1 MAHNFI
7 TNLQHYLDETGQ
19 IPANMLPEARKM
31 ASFLTALVESVTSHQ
46 DEAENGINS
55 GLTCPMDRCS
65 GLVSGQYHGFAAPI
79 TWKCPK
85 CGSKGDISDWQNS
98 IWDFTDPDEPENLD
112 FENLDLL
119 KEAFNQ
125 FFDQPGPDSG
135 RSLFDFPKKSGR
147 KKAPSKKFDHYLRL
161 KISLENTKPSIWR
174 RIEIPC
180 TYTFWDLHVAIQD
193 AMGWTDSHL
202 HQFEVADPIT
212 GHPLFLG
219 VPHEDDID
227 PDATIPEWEV
237 RVASYL
243 TLAHRTLTYEYDFGD
258 GWVHKITLE
267 AIGKREKGGTYPRC
281 TGGRRACPPEDSGGP
296 HIFGEMLDLLENGK
310 PAEKRAAKEELG
322 PYFEPDH
329 FDPSKVQFQDP
340 EKRFENYFDD
350 F

>member
-46 DEAENGINS
+46 KEAKNGINS
-55 GLTCPMDRCS
+55 GLTCPVDRCR
-65 GLVSGQYHGFAAPI
+65 GLVSGQYHGFTAPI

-85 CGSKGDISDWQNS
+85 CGSEGAISNWQNS
-98 IWDFTDPDEPENLD
+98 DWDFTDPDEPENLD

-125 FFDQPGPDSG
+125 FFNQPGPDSG
-135 RSLFDFPKKSGR
+135 MPFFDIPKKQGR
-147 KKAPSKKFDHYLRL
+147 KKAPSRKFDHFLQL
-161 KISLENTKPSIWR
+161 KISLENTKPTIWR

-180 TYTFWDLHVAIQD
+180 TFTFWDLHVAIQD

-202 HQFEVADPIT
+202 HQFEVADPLT

-219 VPHEDDID
+219 VPHEENID
-227 PDATIPEWEV
+227 PERTIPEWEV

-267 AIGKREKGGTYPRC
+267 AISKREKGVTYPRC
-281 TGGRRACPPEDSGGP
+281 SGGRRACPPEDCGGP
-296 HIFGEMLDLLENGK
+296 QIFGEMLDLLENGT
-310 PAEKRAAKEELG
+310 PSEKKEMMEQLG
-322 PYFEPDH
+322 PYFSPERFSPSEVTFHDPD
-329 FDPSKVQFQDP
+329 
-340 EKRFENYFDD
+340 ERFKTYFDD

>member
-1 MAHNFI
+1 MAQKFI

-19 IPANMLPEARKM
+19 VPVNMLPEARKM

-46 DEAENGINS
+46 EEAESGINT
-55 GLTCPMDRCS
+55 GLTCPVDRCT
-65 GLVSGQYHGFAAPI
+65 GNVGGQYHGYNAPI
-79 TWKCPK
+79 TWKCFK
-85 CGSKGDISDWQNS
+85 CGSEGNISKWQNS
-98 IWDFTDPDEPENLD
+98 NWDFSASDESED
-112 FENLDLL
+112 LDLL
-119 KEAFNQ
+119 KEIFNH
-125 FFDQPGPDSG
+125 FSDPSDLDSN
-135 RSLFDFPKKSGR
+135 LPMFDFPKGQGR
-147 KKAPSKKFDHYLRL
+147 KKAPSRKFDHYLQL
-161 KISLENTKPSIWR
+161 KISLENTKPLIWR

-202 HQFEVADPIT
+202 HQFEVADPLT

-219 VPHEDDID
+219 VPHEEDID
-227 PDATIPEWEV
+227 PESTIPEWEV

-267 AIGKREKGGTYPRC
+267 AIGKREKGVTYPRC
-281 TGGRRACPPEDSGGP
+281 TGGRRACPPEDCGGP
-296 HIFGEMLDLLENGK
+296 HLYGEMLDLLENGT
-310 PAEKRAAKEELG
+310 PSEKKEIKEQMG
-322 PYFEPDH
+322 PYF
-329 FDPSKVQFQDP
+329 DPEQFSSSKVTFDDP

>member
-19 IPANMLPEARKM
+19 IPANMLTEARKM

-46 DEAENGINS
+46 EEAENGFHT
-55 GLTCPMDRCS
+55 GLTCPMGRCS
-65 GLVSGQYHGFAAPI
+65 GLVSGHYHGFIAPI

-85 CGSKGDISDWQNS
+85 CGSEGHISNWQNS
-98 IWDFTDPDEPENLD
+98 DWDFTDLDEPENLD

-135 RSLFDFPKKSGR
+135 MPLFDIPKKQGR
-147 KKAPSKKFDHYLRL
+147 KKAPSRKFDHFLQL

-180 TYTFWDLHVAIQD
+180 TYNFWDLHVAIQD

-202 HQFEVADPIT
+202 HQFEVADPLS
-212 GHPLFLG
+212 GYPLFLG
-219 VPHEDDID
+219 VPHEEDID
-227 PDATIPEWEV
+227 PERTIPEWEV

-267 AIGKREKGGTYPRC
+267 AIGKLKKGITYPRC
-281 TGGRRACPPEDSGGP
+281 TGGRGACPPEDCGGP
-296 HIFGEMLDLLENGK
+296 HIFGDTLELLENGK
-310 PAEKRAAKEELG
+310 PAEKRAAREELG
-322 PYFEPDH
+322 PYFDPDH
-329 FDPSKVQFQDP
+329 FDSSEVTFGDP
-340 EKRFENYFDD
+340 DERFKTYFDD